1 MHVGNQIIKLQ
12 NTFGMPCIKLAESLN
27 VAPQQLSRWRR
38 AEDLKLSIVKQVA
51 DVFGLTIDEFVNY
64 GETKTKR

>member
-1 MHVGNQIIKLQ
+1 MHIGKQIRSVQADNSMKC
-12 NTFGMPCIKLAESLN
+12 MDLAERLG

-51 DVFGLTIDEFVNY
+51 DVFGLSVDDLINY
-64 GETKTKR
+64 GKKEAGK